1 MIQHLKASRFRP
13 AKPVNET
20 ATLCFSKIRGKNILL
35 LTLAL
40 AKVNCVYNKTPT
52 KEKQKHFCSPFF
64 AR

>member
-20 ATLCFSKIRGKNILL
+20 ATLCFTKIRGKNILL

-40 AKVNCVYNKTPT
+40 AKVNCV
-52 KEKQKHFCSPFF
+52 
-64 AR
+64 